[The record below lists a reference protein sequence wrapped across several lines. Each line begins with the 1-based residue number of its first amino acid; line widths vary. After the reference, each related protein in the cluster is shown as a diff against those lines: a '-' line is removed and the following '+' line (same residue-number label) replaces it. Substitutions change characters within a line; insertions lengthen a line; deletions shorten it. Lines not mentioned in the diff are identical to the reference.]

1 MSTDN
6 PAPSG
11 EDYAERLL
19 AIVQTDNPVK
29 KHPEPLE
36 PPKKRRGPKEKL
48 VKQKLGVFFRAIAE
62 INSANKKRSSYSSIA
77 AELKKR
83 REYRDVSERHLRRQV
98 SDSLDLI
105 GDLLST
111 CPPSRWEEVFGIL
124 PPPSKAKRL
133 LIEKTLEF
141 LRHRLSQNK

>member
-1 MSTDN
+1 MSNDN
-6 PAPSG
+6 SAPSG
-11 EDYAERLL
+11 DDYAARLL
-19 AIVQTDNPVK
+19 AFVQTDDPVK
-29 KHPEPLE
+29 KLPGPLE
-36 PPKKRRGPKEKL
+36 PPKVRRGPKEKL
-48 VKQKLGVFFRAIAE
+48 VKRKLGAFFKAIAE
-62 INSANKKRSSYSSIA
+62 INSGNKKRSSYSSIA
-77 AELKKR
+77 AELKKMQ
-83 REYRDVSERHLRRQV
+83 EYCDLSERHLRRQV
-98 SDSLDLI
+98 SDSLDII